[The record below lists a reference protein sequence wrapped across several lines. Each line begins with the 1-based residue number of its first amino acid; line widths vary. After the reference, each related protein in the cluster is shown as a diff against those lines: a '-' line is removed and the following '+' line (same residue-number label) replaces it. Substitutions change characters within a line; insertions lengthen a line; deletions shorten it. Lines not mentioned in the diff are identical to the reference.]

1 MDIQVHLPSLIKAK
15 NLLNKHSNSG
25 FTLAEMLVVIVLIG
39 ILATLGIPNWLT
51 FVDTQRLNT
60 ARSEV
65 HLAMRQAKSQATKE
79 KLTWQASFR
88 EQNGIVQ
95 WAVHPATVN
104 PSAANWNNL
113 HSNVRLDSETNFN
126 RSLSTVQEV
135 RFDYKGNTK
144 SLSDLG
150 RITLSSKS
158 GGKAKR
164 CVIVSTILGE
174 MRTAKEHTTAKDDK
188 YCY

>member
-1 MDIQVHLPSLIKAK
+1 MDTQVHLPSLFNAK

-25 FTLAEMLVVIVLIG
+25 FTLPEMLIVILLIG
-39 ILATLGIPNWLT
+39 ILATLGIPNWLA
-51 FVDTQRLNT
+51 FVETQRLNT

-113 HSNVRLDSETNFN
+113 HSNVRLDAETTLQISNG
-126 RSLSTVQEV
+126 V
-135 RFDYKGNTK
+135 RQIKFDY
-144 SLSDLG
+144 
-150 RITLSSKS
+150 
-158 GGKAKR
+158 
-164 CVIVSTILGE
+164 
-174 MRTAKEHTTAKDDK
+174 
-188 YCY
+188 